1 LLGSEIYIYIYI
13 YRERERERE
22 KQAAG
27 QASYFGDFFAII
39 LNPPPPPPPH
49 THTHTQINTRDLK
62 EGSKISNPKFCFI
75 SCTERELS

>member
-13 YRERERERE
+13 ERERERERE

-39 LNPPPPPPPH
+39 LNPPPH
-49 THTHTQINTRDLK
+49 THK
-62 EGSKISNPKFCFI
+62 
-75 SCTERELS
+75 